1 MKKRYTL
8 LAACVLCAGLSAC
21 GPSSLLAPESPRYDG
36 GSTFGTGHSTDS
48 TTVVVSVE
56 DVTTDDGTTAERGGF
71 TAGTG
76 H

>member
-1 MKKRYTL
+1 MKKLYTL
-8 LAACVLCAGLSAC
+8 LAACALSAGLSAC
-21 GPSSLLAPESPRYDG
+21 GQSSVISPESPRYDG

-48 TTVVVSVE
+48 TAVVISATETTTE
-56 DVTTDDGTTAERGGF
+56 DGVTAERGGF